1 VHVGQLWALDGE
13 RLERLLALR
22 PDLAEP
28 APASL
33 AERSQTMPSVY
44 VALSGA
50 DVLVLQRA
58 QILTLVG

>member
-1 VHVGQLWALDGE
+1 
-13 RLERLLALR
+13 LERLLALR